1 MKKILCLLLT
11 LLVAFAV
18 PCGAFAVPCGAFA
31 AQTEK
36 EQNYEIVNTWGNED
50 EKYTELKIGSSNGYD
65 IHVYATNLVT
75 DPGWSERIGPYRFF
89 VNYTRLGIYAVKG
102 DTKLSFREAYNQ
114 NLINLNEVVL
124 LVDGF
129 RYDNTE
135 YDVYPIGDVNQDKV
149 LNVEDVI
156 LLQRNLAKEIVLDY
170 NESDW
175 KNFLYKFTVVDCDEN
190 YEINL
195 QDVLIMQKLIAK
207 IPVTLP

>member
-11 LLVAFAV
+11 LFM
-18 PCGAFAVPCGAFA
+18 AFAVPCGAFA
-31 AQTEK
+31 AQAEK
-36 EQNYEIVNTWGNED
+36 EQNYEIIDTWEIGGLTVTEVNV
-50 EKYTELKIGSSNGYD
+50 GSSNGYD

-102 DTKLSFREAYNQ
+102 GTKLFLREAYNQ
-114 NLINLNEVVL
+114 NLINLDEVVK

-129 RYDNTE
+129 CYDNTE

-175 KNFLYKFTVVDCDEN
+175 KNFLYIYTVVDCDEN
-190 YEINL
+190 YKINL